1 MLHWKTLVKMF
12 AGKAIAAVTCS
23 GALTPSSWGEVS
35 SLVCGTLAFV
45 DHCRVSFKRKPL
57 EHEPLS
63 LLFIKAI

>member
-1 MLHWKTLVKMF
+1 MF
-12 AGKAIAAVTCS
+12 AEKANVTAVTCT
-23 GALTPSSWGEVS
+23 GALTSPSSGEVL